1 MKGARRGRKEVSML
15 NHNLASVRIT
25 KSISPQLSL
34 KIKQTKRRW
43 YISINEGFSYYKS
56 VISDITIL

>member
-15 NHNLASVRIT
+15 NHNLASVRKQT

-43 YISINEGFSYYKS
+43 YISINESFSY
-56 VISDITIL
+56 